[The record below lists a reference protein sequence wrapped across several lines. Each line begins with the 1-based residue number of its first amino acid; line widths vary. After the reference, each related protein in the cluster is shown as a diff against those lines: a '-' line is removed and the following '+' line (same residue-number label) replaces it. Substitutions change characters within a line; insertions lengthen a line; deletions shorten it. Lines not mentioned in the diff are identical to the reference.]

1 MQLERPGHPMGARTA
16 WKRRHASHALAQHRP
31 WLHLDGCCGLAHLLR
46 CAGSPPRRRPDW
58 THGWHGNHEVR
69 RLAAADCRV
78 LEAVRHRSPD
88 IVDKSAE
95 GLTVGRR
102 TMESTLKMPAFIT
115 ARSATTS
122 TKVQTAAYWIA
133 TALFCLQIGFTAYAQ
148 LSLPQVAEM
157 FTHIGFP
164 DYFRVELSW
173 AKFIGV
179 VLL

>member
-1 MQLERPGHPMGARTA
+1 
-16 WKRRHASHALAQHRP
+16 
-31 WLHLDGCCGLAHLLR
+31 
-46 CAGSPPRRRPDW
+46 
-58 THGWHGNHEVR
+58 
-69 RLAAADCRV
+69 
-78 LEAVRHRSPD
+78 
-88 IVDKSAE
+88 
-95 GLTVGRR
+95 
-102 TMESTLKMPAFIT
+102 MESTLKMPAFIT

-157 FTHIGFP
+157 FTHLGFP

-179 VLL
+179 VLLLAPVSARLKEWAYAGFAITLVSALIAHLAVGDGLEVWIWSAATGVLWAASYFFWRRLQTTRDKY